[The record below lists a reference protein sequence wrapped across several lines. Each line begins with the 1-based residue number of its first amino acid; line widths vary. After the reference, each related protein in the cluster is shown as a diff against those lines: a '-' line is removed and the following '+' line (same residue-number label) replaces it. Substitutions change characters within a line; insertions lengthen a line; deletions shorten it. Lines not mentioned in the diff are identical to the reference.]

1 MSDLANQ
8 FQTENLG
15 VLATVRRGITYS
27 TAMLVERDSGI
38 PYVNMK
44 SFKKG
49 GGFNWQ
55 GVKYYDG
62 GFAQDDLAKETDL
75 LIVNTDVT
83 PEGDI
88 VGTPAFLPDELR
100 KHAVLFSHHVTR
112 LRLEERIDP
121 EYLFYLLCTDGY
133 RRWML
138 GSARGTTVLMLDMA
152 GIKRIPVTYHASRT
166 TQKRIVSI
174 LQTIDQAIEKT
185 EALIEKYQQI
195 KAGLMNDLFTRGIG
209 TDGKLR
215 PPREQAPEL
224 YQQTPIG
231 WIPKDWQFEF
241 LDHLSQRG
249 SGHTPD
255 KNTASYWNGG
265 VKWVSLAD
273 SRKLDDLHIS
283 DTDLEISVL
292 GIQNS
297 SAVLHSAGTVVMTRD
312 AGVGKSAIIT
322 EPMAVSQHFMAWKCG
337 EKINNYF
344 LYYWLQLNKRTFEN
358 VAMGST
364 IVTIGL
370 PYFKKLKV
378 AAPAVMSEQIEIG
391 EKLKS
396 ADSHIQ
402 SLKSDLKKLKQ
413 QKSGL
418 MHDLLTGKVSVQVA
432 ESEPEIA

>member
-1 MSDLANQ
+1 
-8 FQTENLG
+8 
-15 VLATVRRGITYS
+15 
-27 TAMLVERDSGI
+27 
-38 PYVNMK
+38 
-44 SFKKG
+44 
-49 GGFNWQ
+49 
-55 GVKYYDG
+55 
-62 GFAQDDLAKETDL
+62 
-75 LIVNTDVT
+75 
-83 PEGDI
+83 
-88 VGTPAFLPDELR
+88 
-100 KHAVLFSHHVTR
+100 
-112 LRLEERIDP
+112 
-121 EYLFYLLCTDGY
+121 
-133 RRWML
+133 
-138 GSARGTTVLMLDMA
+138 
-152 GIKRIPVTYHASRT
+152 
-166 TQKRIVSI
+166 
-174 LQTIDQAIEKT
+174 
-185 EALIEKYQQI
+185 
-195 KAGLMNDLFTRGIG
+195 
-209 TDGKLR
+209 
-215 PPREQAPEL
+215 L